1 MTITMPTTPAPNNG
15 APMLRDFGGVMTPF
29 LGGPE
34 QLINRVGTRFGF
46 RYTMPIMETADQA
59 RVFVSRLLQGR
70 RDRVLMRWPH
80 LSFNPGNVGTPLI
93 SSAVI
98 SGSAIVIKGLP
109 ANYAAKEGQ
118 FFSIISGGRRY
129 MHMFSGDGVAN
140 GSGVL
145 SISIFPMLRKS
156 LSVNDVVE
164 MAVPMI
170 EGHVSPGDE
179 MSWELS
185 VEKFAQ
191 IEFSVMEA
199 A

>member
-1 MTITMPTTPAPNNG
+1 MTITMPITPAPSSG

-34 QLINRVGTRFGF
+34 QLINRVGTRFGIQ
-46 RYTMPIMETADQA
+46 YTMPIMETADQA

-70 RDRVLMRWPH
+70 KDRVLMRWPH

-93 SSAVI
+93 NAAVTA
-98 SGSAIVIKGLP
+98 GSAIAIKGLP

-129 MHMFSGDGVAN
+129 MHMFSGDGVAT
-140 GSGVL
+140 GLGVL
-145 SISIFPMLRKS
+145 SISIFPPLRKS
-156 LSVNDVVE
+156 LVVNDVVE
-164 MAVPMI
+164 MAIPII
-170 EGHVSPGDE
+170 EGHVSPGNE

-191 IEFSVMEA
+191 IQFSVMEA

>member
-1 MTITMPTTPAPNNG
+1 MTITLPTTPAPTSG
-15 APMLRDFGGVMTPF
+15 APLLRDFGGVMTPF

-34 QLINRVGTRFGF
+34 QLINRVGTRFGI

-70 RDRVLMRWPH
+70 KDRVLMRWPH
-80 LSFNPGNVGTPLI
+80 LSFNPGPVGTPLI
-93 SSAVI
+93 SAAVTA
-98 SGSAIVIKGLP
+98 GSAIVIKDLT

-118 FFSIISGGRRY
+118 FFSIVSGGRRY
-129 MHMFSGDGVAN
+129 IHMFSGDGTA
-140 GSGVL
+140 SALGVL
-145 SISIFPMLRKS
+145 SISIFPPLRKS
-156 LSVNDVVE
+156 LAVNDVVE
-164 MAVPMI
+164 MTTPII

-191 IEFSVMEA
+191 IQFSVMEA